1 MYNIFLRNLT
11 VFCTSVVFLFAQD
24 VTLTLDGGNLNY
36 ESSSDIYG
44 FQFNHDGCAS
54 SAAGGDAAAAG
65 FMLSASGSTVIGF
78 SLSGSSIAAGAG
90 TLLTIDAG
98 ASIDCLS
105 APIFS
110 GAAGTTLEVVFASDG
125 PPSPVLTIL
134 SPLSGDEIIGETI
147 DVHVL
152 LENGVDGDHYHAFLD
167 GNMMGMFYAD
177 NFTIP
182 AAFGTHELTVALADD
197 LHAIYDGV
205 SASVGFTNSAPVS
218 NDNSVSLSLMATDGG
233 LDVYMNNTAPVAG
246 FQFSVSG
253 ISLSGASGGSA
264 VDAGFSVSTGPNGVI
279 GFSMTGSTIGAG
291 DGLLTSLTGEFNAV
305 ESCIGDLVLS
315 VDAEG
320 FLTQSTGDCV
330 ATNWDPTVWGCTDA
344 SACNY
349 NEDATDDD
357 GSCVSAASYC
367 LDSDGDGLGAGDSI
381 SSCEAP
387 EGWVTDCSDPEPD
400 CATNDTDE
408 CGDCGGNGIDE
419 GACDC
424 AGNVDDCAGECGGS
438 AANDNC
444 GVCNGGN
451 ADMDECGECFGN
463 GIGEGECDC
472 NGNVEDCAG
481 TCGGSALEDEC
492 GVCNGDGA
500 DNTCWDG
507 EVVCSESDCSAT
519 PPNYPSWSVN
529 APDYQY
535 NGSVTSIVMID
546 DMVSGTSADLVA
558 AFVGDECRG
567 VANGLVFPPLGVT
580 QFNILAYSNAAN
592 GEFLTFK
599 YYDSALDEAIDLAES
614 MEFVSDMTVG
624 NGMNPYIFT
633 PAVSEVT
640 TNVALATGWNW
651 FSINA
656 ASDDMSLSN
665 VLSSINGSSN
675 YIKSQGAYADYYDGF
690 GWWGTLESIN
700 NAEMYK
706 LVATSENAIEFTG
719 SPVDVAS
726 VNIGLSAG
734 WNWIGYAPQSSMDI
748 GPALSSIDGLAT
760 YIKSQGAYADYYD
773 GFGWWGTL
781 ATLDP
786 YAGYMLST
794 TAGGTLTYPS
804 DGVLS
809 FDQSDELDDI
819 NLTRNNDGWDVKAS
833 DFEFNGSI
841 TAQVKLENGSIS
853 EGDMLAAF
861 ADGECRGVASAIST
875 PFGSD
880 FVFPV
885 MVYGNEE
892 GASMTFEYFDSNS
905 GQVIKLAER
914 IEFTSD
920 MALGNAI
927 ETVVFSA
934 ESVVTGMAS
943 RFELG
948 AAYPNPFNP
957 TTTFEYS
964 IDVGGDINISI
975 LDMNGRVVE
984 VLYSGFSDAG
994 HKSINWD
1001 ASYNP
1006 SGVYFAKLISGNKV
1020 ETQKIVLVK

>member
-1 MYNIFLRNLT
+1 M
-11 VFCTSVVFLFAQD
+11 VSAG
-24 VTLTLDGGNLNY
+24 GGN
-36 ESSSDIYG
+36 
-44 FQFNHDGCAS
+44 
-54 SAAGGDAAAAG
+54 
-65 FMLSASGSTVIGF
+65 VIGF
-78 SLSGSSIAAGAG
+78 SLTGSSVAAGEGVLLTLSYEGDGSPCIGDLILSGHGGSSI
-90 TLLTIDAG
+90 DA
-98 ASIDCLS
+98 SVEDC
-105 APIFS
+105 
-110 GAAGTTLEVVFASDG
+110 
-125 PPSPVLTIL
+125 
-134 SPLSGDEIIGETI
+134 
-147 DVHVL
+147 
-152 LENGVDGDHYHAFLD
+152 
-167 GNMMGMFYAD
+167 
-177 NFTIP
+177 
-182 AAFGTHELTVALADD
+182 LTVAYSEPVATCDD
-197 LHAIYDGV
+197 ESACNTGAEGDCTYAEENYDCEGNCTIGEDCAGECGG
-205 SASVGFTNSAPVS
+205 SAVIDSCGECGGDGTSCT
-218 NDNSVSLSLMATDGG
+218 NSVSLSLMATDGG

-781 ATLDP
+781 ETLDP